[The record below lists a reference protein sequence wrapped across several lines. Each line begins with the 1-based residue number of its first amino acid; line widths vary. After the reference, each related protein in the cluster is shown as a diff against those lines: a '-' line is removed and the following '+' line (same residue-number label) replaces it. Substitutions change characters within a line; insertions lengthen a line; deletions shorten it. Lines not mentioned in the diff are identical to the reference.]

1 MWRRERAR
9 SARAATV
16 TIQEPRRQVAVIVPV
31 DLRLVGSSVRE
42 IIYSVITDLRD
53 RFDAF
58 RSRRRTQSRF
68 LRANQAIALVL
79 LIGTLLGG
87 GVLAATAVTSSDSE
101 TPYVA
106 QSNAARVSSFSRTE
120 VVTETVNRLGVVTE
134 TDKSQGG
141 PVRLLRQDPGRT
153 VQDLVTLPARTVRE
167 THTVTTREVVT
178 VTAIQ
183 PVTVTVFET
192 VTCKPKDC

>member
-1 MWRRERAR
+1 
-9 SARAATV
+9 
-16 TIQEPRRQVAVIVPV
+16 VPL
-31 DLRLVGSSVRE
+31 DLRLVWSSVRE
-42 IIYSVITDLRD
+42 IIHNVINDLRD

-58 RSRRRTQSRF
+58 RNRRLIQSRF

-79 LIGTLLGG
+79 LIGILLGG

-101 TPYVA
+101 TAYLA

-120 VVTETVNRLGVVTE
+120 VVTETVKRQGVVTE
-134 TDKSQGG
+134 TAKRQGG
-141 PVRLLRQDPGRT
+141 PVRVLRHNPGRT

-192 VTCKPKDC
+192 VTCKPKSC

>member
-1 MWRRERAR
+1 M
-9 SARAATV
+9 
-16 TIQEPRRQVAVIVPV
+16 
-31 DLRLVGSSVRE
+31 RE
-42 IIYSVITDLRD
+42 IIHSVITDLRD
-53 RFDAF
+53 RFSAF
-58 RSRRRTQSRF
+58 RYRRLAQSRF

-101 TPYVA
+101 TPFIA

-120 VVTETVNRLGVVTE
+120 VVTETVKR
-134 TDKSQGG
+134 QGG
-141 PVRLLRQDPGRT
+141 PVRLLRHDPGRT

-192 VTCKPKDC
+192 VTCKPKVC

>member
-1 MWRRERAR
+1 M
-9 SARAATV
+9 
-16 TIQEPRRQVAVIVPV
+16 
-31 DLRLVGSSVRE
+31 RE
-42 IIYSVITDLRD
+42 IIHSVITDLRD
-53 RFDAF
+53 RFSAF
-58 RSRRRTQSRF
+58 RYRPRAQSRF
-68 LRANQAIALVL
+68 PRANQAIALVL

-101 TPYVA
+101 TPFIA

-120 VVTETVNRLGVVTE
+120 VVTETVKR
-134 TDKSQGG
+134 QGG
-141 PVRLLRQDPGRT
+141 PVRLLRHDPGRT

-192 VTCKPKDC
+192 VTCKPKVC

>member
-1 MWRRERAR
+1 
-9 SARAATV
+9 
-16 TIQEPRRQVAVIVPV
+16 
-31 DLRLVGSSVRE
+31 VRE
-42 IIYSVITDLRD
+42 VIHSVITGLLD
-53 RFDAF
+53 RFDAL
-58 RSRRRTQSRF
+58 RYRRRAQSRF
-68 LRANQAIALVL
+68 LRANQGIALVL

-101 TPYVA
+101 TPYIA

-120 VVTETVNRLGVVTE
+120 VVTETVKR
-134 TDKSQGG
+134 QGE
-141 PVRLLRQDPGRT
+141 PVRILRHRPGTT

-167 THTVTTREVVT
+167 THTVTTREVAT

-192 VTCKPKDC
+192 VTCKPKSC

>member
-1 MWRRERAR
+1 MRE
-9 SARAATV
+9 T
-16 TIQEPRRQVAVIVPV
+16 
-31 DLRLVGSSVRE
+31 
-42 IIYSVITDLRD
+42 IYSLITDLRD
-53 RFDAF
+53 RFSAF
-58 RSRRRTQSRF
+58 RYRRRAQSRF

-101 TPYVA
+101 TPFIA

-120 VVTETVNRLGVVTE
+120 VVTETVKR
-134 TDKSQGG
+134 QGG
-141 PVRLLRQDPGRT
+141 PVRLLRHDPGRT

-192 VTCKPKDC
+192 VTCKPKVC

>member
-1 MWRRERAR
+1 
-9 SARAATV
+9 
-16 TIQEPRRQVAVIVPV
+16 VPV
-31 DLRLVGSSVRE
+31 DLRLVWSSVRE
-42 IIYSVITDLRD
+42 IIHNVINDLRD

-58 RSRRRTQSRF
+58 RNRRLIQSRF

-79 LIGTLLGG
+79 LIGILLGG

-101 TPYVA
+101 TAYLA

-120 VVTETVNRLGVVTE
+120 VVTETVKRQGVVTE
-134 TDKSQGG
+134 TAKRQGG
-141 PVRLLRQDPGRT
+141 PVRLLRHNPGRT

-192 VTCKPKDC
+192 VTCKPKSC